1 MIRVR
6 CDSGSLNYALDIAL
20 IIGKG
25 TIIDLGDG
33 GLVQKEAALKIADEL
48 EAASKEIRDAANGLS
63 DWIKR
68 L

>member
-20 IIGKG
+20 IIGRG

-33 GLVQKEAALKIADEL
+33 DLVKKEAALKIADEL

-63 DWIKR
+63 DWRKR